1 MTFMVG
7 ILLVAAN
14 WGLRHSI
21 YLSIL
26 SAAAFN
32 FFFLPPILTF
42 TVGDGRN
49 WIALLAF
56 LVTGIVASQLA
67 ERARREAKISRR
79 RQREAERL
87 YEFSQ
92 QMLVTGNVIDLL
104 NVLPQMIAATFNL
117 AGAAV
122 YLRERDRVYRSSP
135 NYMDVT
141 AAELRDAAFTRDH
154 RRDEERDVTLIPIL
168 LGTRPIGAVGI
179 TGDGTSPEALDAVC
193 GLAAIAIERAGAV
206 ETLTRVEASR
216 ESERLRN
223 ALLDSVAHELRTPLT
238 SITAAIT
245 SLRSDPLLDKEQSA
259 EMMQVIEEEA
269 ARLDRLVGQAMEM
282 AELDA
287 NDIKLDLRLH
297 SMREAVDL
305 ALEAVQGP
313 LKTHPVELR
322 LPDTLPL
329 VQMDL
334 ERIAKVLQH
343 LLENAAKYSAEG
355 SPIFVSAEVAK
366 GQLVTSVADRGA
378 GVDDFERMMIFDKF
392 YRGQG
397 QRYRVQ
403 GTGMGLAIAKAIVE
417 AHGGSIDVTSQPSQ
431 GSVFSFYL
439 PLQHVRPIALELRQ
453 VGDVPSA
460 AERLDQK
467 NAGIHLAAHDVDIV
481 ALVVQRG
488 RLRGHDLQVRVEA
501 ADVSVVE
508 DLLCRLC
515 RQRGLMLVFGLL
527 LENTQ
532 RNQVVFHLLKR
543 GQRRLP
549 VVGDGLIVAGVGLLG
564 DRRSA
569 ACVEDRLRQRRAD
582 RPQQTG
588 RVEQVC
594 EGRCFDPDRSVQRDC
609 RIERGACDAD
619 AVVRLGD
626 APLGGGDVG
635 TALQKFGGQARRND
649 RRTRIERSVGERE
662 RRRRFA
668 EKNGDGVFELRA
680 LQGDVA
686 RLHFGCLE
694 LRLRLVYVGLR
705 SDPAFKAIVRD
716 AVGLFVVLH
725 GIVQQLLLGVRA
737 AGFEVV
743 DGEFGLQAQQ
753 DCLAVACA
761 CLRLFSRGAY
771 GSANA
776 APDVD
781 LVVEIDGKLDVAD
794 TVALRAVRVE
804 VGAVRRTRAAHRR
817 RARLRRSDT
826 ARRG

>member
-1 MTFMVG
+1 VVQRKLRRSIVRYSISTAGAAAIVAVYFRWVHVNETTVALTLLVG

-32 FFFLPPILTF
+32 FFFLPPVLTF

-49 WIALLAF
+49 WVALFAF

-79 RQREAERL
+79 RQRESERL

-104 NVLPQMIAATFNL
+104 NVLPQMIAVTFNL
-117 AGAAV
+117 SGAAV

-135 NYMDVT
+135 EYMDVT

-154 RRDEERDVTLIPIL
+154 RHDEERKVTLIPIL
-168 LGTRPIGAVGI
+168 LGQRPIGAVGI
-179 TGDGTSPEALDAVC
+179 TGEGTSPEALDAVC

-206 ETLTRVEASR
+206 ETLTRVQASR

-245 SLRSDPLLDKEQSA
+245 TLRSDPKLGAEQSG

-287 NDIKLDLRLH
+287 HDIKLDLRMQ

-305 ALEAVQGP
+305 ALDAVQVP
-313 LKTHPVELR
+313 LKTHHVELR
-322 LPDTLPL
+322 FPESLPL

-355 SPIFVSAEVAK
+355 SPIFVSAEVSK

-378 GVDDFERMMIFDKF
+378 GVDDLEKMMIFDKF

-417 AHGGSIDVTSQPSQ
+417 AHGGSIEVTSQPSQ

-439 PLQHVRPIALELRQ
+439 PLNL
-453 VGDVPSA
+453 S
-460 AERLDQK
+460 
-467 NAGIHLAAHDVDIV
+467 
-481 ALVVQRG
+481 G
-488 RLRGHDLQVRVEA
+488 R
-501 ADVSVVE
+501 
-508 DLLCRLC
+508 
-515 RQRGLMLVFGLL
+515 
-527 LENTQ
+527 
-532 RNQVVFHLLKR
+532 
-543 GQRRLP
+543 
-549 VVGDGLIVAGVGLLG
+549 
-564 DRRSA
+564 
-569 ACVEDRLRQRRAD
+569 
-582 RPQQTG
+582 
-588 RVEQVC
+588 
-594 EGRCFDPDRSVQRDC
+594 
-609 RIERGACDAD
+609 
-619 AVVRLGD
+619 
-626 APLGGGDVG
+626 
-635 TALQKFGGQARRND
+635 
-649 RRTRIERSVGERE
+649 
-662 RRRRFA
+662 
-668 EKNGDGVFELRA
+668 
-680 LQGDVA
+680 
-686 RLHFGCLE
+686 
-694 LRLRLVYVGLR
+694 
-705 SDPAFKAIVRD
+705 
-716 AVGLFVVLH
+716 
-725 GIVQQLLLGVRA
+725 
-737 AGFEVV
+737 
-743 DGEFGLQAQQ
+743 
-753 DCLAVACA
+753 
-761 CLRLFSRGAY
+761 
-771 GSANA
+771 
-776 APDVD
+776 
-781 LVVEIDGKLDVAD
+781 
-794 TVALRAVRVE
+794 
-804 VGAVRRTRAAHRR
+804 
-817 RARLRRSDT
+817 
-826 ARRG
+826 

>member
-1 MTFMVG
+1 VVQRKIRRSIVRYSISTASAAVIVAVYFRWPHVNETTVALTLLVG

-32 FFFLPPILTF
+32 FFFLPPVLTF

-49 WIALLAF
+49 WVALFAF

-67 ERARREAKISRR
+67 ERARREARISRS

-104 NVLPQMIAATFNL
+104 NVLPQMIAVTFNL
-117 AGAAV
+117 AGAAI

-135 NYMDVT
+135 EYMDVT
-141 AAELRDAAFTRDH
+141 AAELRDAAYTRDH
-154 RRDEERDVTLIPIL
+154 RHDEARGVTLVPIL
-168 LGTRPIGAVGI
+168 LGQRPIGAVGI
-179 TGDGTSPEALDAVC
+179 TGEGTSPEALDAVC

-206 ETLTRVEASR
+206 ETLTRVQASR

-245 SLRSDPLLDKEQSA
+245 TLRSDPLLNKEQSG

-287 NDIKLDLRLH
+287 HDIKLDLRMQ

-305 ALEAVQGP
+305 ALEATQGQ

-322 LPDTLPL
+322 FPDSLPL

-355 SPIFVSAEVAK
+355 SPIFVSAEVSN

-378 GVDDFERMMIFDKF
+378 GVDDLEKMMIFDKF

-417 AHGGSIDVTSQPSQ
+417 AHGGSIEVTSQPSQ

-439 PLQHVRPIALELRQ
+439 PLNL
-453 VGDVPSA
+453 S
-460 AERLDQK
+460 
-467 NAGIHLAAHDVDIV
+467 
-481 ALVVQRG
+481 G
-488 RLRGHDLQVRVEA
+488 R
-501 ADVSVVE
+501 
-508 DLLCRLC
+508 
-515 RQRGLMLVFGLL
+515 
-527 LENTQ
+527 
-532 RNQVVFHLLKR
+532 
-543 GQRRLP
+543 
-549 VVGDGLIVAGVGLLG
+549 
-564 DRRSA
+564 
-569 ACVEDRLRQRRAD
+569 
-582 RPQQTG
+582 
-588 RVEQVC
+588 
-594 EGRCFDPDRSVQRDC
+594 
-609 RIERGACDAD
+609 
-619 AVVRLGD
+619 
-626 APLGGGDVG
+626 
-635 TALQKFGGQARRND
+635 
-649 RRTRIERSVGERE
+649 
-662 RRRRFA
+662 
-668 EKNGDGVFELRA
+668 
-680 LQGDVA
+680 
-686 RLHFGCLE
+686 
-694 LRLRLVYVGLR
+694 
-705 SDPAFKAIVRD
+705 
-716 AVGLFVVLH
+716 
-725 GIVQQLLLGVRA
+725 
-737 AGFEVV
+737 
-743 DGEFGLQAQQ
+743 
-753 DCLAVACA
+753 
-761 CLRLFSRGAY
+761 
-771 GSANA
+771 
-776 APDVD
+776 
-781 LVVEIDGKLDVAD
+781 
-794 TVALRAVRVE
+794 
-804 VGAVRRTRAAHRR
+804 
-817 RARLRRSDT
+817 
-826 ARRG
+826 

>member
-1 MTFMVG
+1 VQRKLRRSIVRYSISTASAAVIVAVYFLRLHVNETTVALTFLIG

-32 FFFLPPILTF
+32 FFFLPPVLTF

-49 WIALLAF
+49 WVALLAF

-104 NVLPQMIAATFNL
+104 NVLPQMIAVTFNL

-122 YLRERDRVYRSSP
+122 YLREKDRIYRSSP

-154 RRDEERDVTLIPIL
+154 RYDEERGVTLVPIL

-179 TGDGTSPEALDAVC
+179 TGNTTSPEALDAVC

-206 ETLTRVEASR
+206 ETLTRVQASR

-238 SITAAIT
+238 SITAAVT
-245 SLRSDPLLDKEQSA
+245 TLRSEPSLDAEQSG
-259 EMMQVIEEEA
+259 EMLQVIEEEA

-287 NDIKLDLRLH
+287 NDIKLDLRMH

-313 LKTHPVELR
+313 LKNHPLELR
-322 LPDTLPL
+322 LPDTLPPVL
-329 VQMDL
+329 MDL

-355 SPIFVSAEVAK
+355 SPIFVSAEVSR

-378 GVDDFERMMIFDKF
+378 GVDDLEKMMIFDKF

-417 AHGGSIDVTSQPSQ
+417 AHGGSIEVTSQPLQ

-439 PLQHVRPIALELRQ
+439 PLNL
-453 VGDVPSA
+453 S
-460 AERLDQK
+460 
-467 NAGIHLAAHDVDIV
+467 
-481 ALVVQRG
+481 G
-488 RLRGHDLQVRVEA
+488 R
-501 ADVSVVE
+501 
-508 DLLCRLC
+508 
-515 RQRGLMLVFGLL
+515 
-527 LENTQ
+527 
-532 RNQVVFHLLKR
+532 
-543 GQRRLP
+543 
-549 VVGDGLIVAGVGLLG
+549 
-564 DRRSA
+564 
-569 ACVEDRLRQRRAD
+569 
-582 RPQQTG
+582 
-588 RVEQVC
+588 
-594 EGRCFDPDRSVQRDC
+594 
-609 RIERGACDAD
+609 
-619 AVVRLGD
+619 
-626 APLGGGDVG
+626 
-635 TALQKFGGQARRND
+635 
-649 RRTRIERSVGERE
+649 
-662 RRRRFA
+662 
-668 EKNGDGVFELRA
+668 
-680 LQGDVA
+680 
-686 RLHFGCLE
+686 
-694 LRLRLVYVGLR
+694 
-705 SDPAFKAIVRD
+705 
-716 AVGLFVVLH
+716 
-725 GIVQQLLLGVRA
+725 
-737 AGFEVV
+737 
-743 DGEFGLQAQQ
+743 
-753 DCLAVACA
+753 
-761 CLRLFSRGAY
+761 
-771 GSANA
+771 
-776 APDVD
+776 
-781 LVVEIDGKLDVAD
+781 
-794 TVALRAVRVE
+794 
-804 VGAVRRTRAAHRR
+804 
-817 RARLRRSDT
+817 
-826 ARRG
+826 

>member
-1 MTFMVG
+1 MQRKLIRSIVRYSISTASAAVIVAVYFLRLHVNETTVALTFLIG

-32 FFFLPPILTF
+32 FFFLPPVLTF

-49 WIALLAF
+49 WVALLAF

-104 NVLPQMIAATFNL
+104 NVLPQMIAVTFNL

-122 YLRERDRVYRSSP
+122 YLRERDRIYRSSP

-154 RRDEERDVTLIPIL
+154 RYDEARAVTLVPIL

-179 TGDGTSPEALDAVC
+179 TGNRTSPEALDAVC

-206 ETLTRVEASR
+206 ETLTRVQASR

-238 SITAAIT
+238 SITAAVT
-245 SLRSDPLLDKEQSA
+245 TLRSEPSLDAEQSG
-259 EMMQVIEEEA
+259 EMLQVIEEEA

-313 LKTHPVELR
+313 LKNHPLELR
-322 LPDTLPL
+322 LPDTLPPVL
-329 VQMDL
+329 IDL

-343 LLENAAKYSAEG
+343 LLENAAKYSPEG
-355 SPIFVSAEVAK
+355 SPIFVSAEVSK
-366 GQLVTSVADRGA
+366 DQLVTSVADRGA
-378 GVDDFERMMIFDKF
+378 GVDDFEKMMIFDKF

-439 PLQHVRPIALELRQ
+439 PLNL
-453 VGDVPSA
+453 S
-460 AERLDQK
+460 
-467 NAGIHLAAHDVDIV
+467 
-481 ALVVQRG
+481 G
-488 RLRGHDLQVRVEA
+488 R
-501 ADVSVVE
+501 
-508 DLLCRLC
+508 
-515 RQRGLMLVFGLL
+515 
-527 LENTQ
+527 
-532 RNQVVFHLLKR
+532 
-543 GQRRLP
+543 
-549 VVGDGLIVAGVGLLG
+549 
-564 DRRSA
+564 
-569 ACVEDRLRQRRAD
+569 
-582 RPQQTG
+582 
-588 RVEQVC
+588 
-594 EGRCFDPDRSVQRDC
+594 
-609 RIERGACDAD
+609 
-619 AVVRLGD
+619 
-626 APLGGGDVG
+626 
-635 TALQKFGGQARRND
+635 
-649 RRTRIERSVGERE
+649 
-662 RRRRFA
+662 
-668 EKNGDGVFELRA
+668 
-680 LQGDVA
+680 
-686 RLHFGCLE
+686 
-694 LRLRLVYVGLR
+694 
-705 SDPAFKAIVRD
+705 
-716 AVGLFVVLH
+716 
-725 GIVQQLLLGVRA
+725 
-737 AGFEVV
+737 
-743 DGEFGLQAQQ
+743 
-753 DCLAVACA
+753 
-761 CLRLFSRGAY
+761 
-771 GSANA
+771 
-776 APDVD
+776 
-781 LVVEIDGKLDVAD
+781 
-794 TVALRAVRVE
+794 
-804 VGAVRRTRAAHRR
+804 
-817 RARLRRSDT
+817 
-826 ARRG
+826 

>member
-1 MTFMVG
+1 MQRKLIRSIVRYSISTASAAVIVAVYFLRLHVNETTVALTFLIG

-32 FFFLPPILTF
+32 FFFLPPVLTF

-49 WIALLAF
+49 WVALLAF

-104 NVLPQMIAATFNL
+104 NLLPQMIAVTFNL
-117 AGAAV
+117 TGAAV
-122 YLRERDRVYRSSP
+122 YLRERDRIYRSSP

-154 RRDEERDVTLIPIL
+154 RYDEARAVTLVPIL

-179 TGDGTSPEALDAVC
+179 TGNRTSPEALDAVC

-206 ETLTRVEASR
+206 ETLTRVQASR

-238 SITAAIT
+238 SITAAVT
-245 SLRSDPLLDKEQSA
+245 TLRSEPSLDAEQSG
-259 EMMQVIEEEA
+259 EMLQVIEEEA

-313 LKTHPVELR
+313 LKNHPLELR
-322 LPDTLPL
+322 LPDTLPPVL
-329 VQMDL
+329 IDL

-343 LLENAAKYSAEG
+343 LLENAAKYSPEG
-355 SPIFVSAEVAK
+355 SPIFVSAEVSK
-366 GQLVTSVADRGA
+366 DQLVTSVADRGA
-378 GVDDFERMMIFDKF
+378 GVDDLEKMMIFDKF

-439 PLQHVRPIALELRQ
+439 PFNL
-453 VGDVPSA
+453 S
-460 AERLDQK
+460 
-467 NAGIHLAAHDVDIV
+467 
-481 ALVVQRG
+481 G
-488 RLRGHDLQVRVEA
+488 R
-501 ADVSVVE
+501 
-508 DLLCRLC
+508 
-515 RQRGLMLVFGLL
+515 
-527 LENTQ
+527 
-532 RNQVVFHLLKR
+532 
-543 GQRRLP
+543 
-549 VVGDGLIVAGVGLLG
+549 
-564 DRRSA
+564 
-569 ACVEDRLRQRRAD
+569 
-582 RPQQTG
+582 
-588 RVEQVC
+588 
-594 EGRCFDPDRSVQRDC
+594 
-609 RIERGACDAD
+609 
-619 AVVRLGD
+619 
-626 APLGGGDVG
+626 
-635 TALQKFGGQARRND
+635 
-649 RRTRIERSVGERE
+649 
-662 RRRRFA
+662 
-668 EKNGDGVFELRA
+668 
-680 LQGDVA
+680 
-686 RLHFGCLE
+686 
-694 LRLRLVYVGLR
+694 
-705 SDPAFKAIVRD
+705 
-716 AVGLFVVLH
+716 
-725 GIVQQLLLGVRA
+725 
-737 AGFEVV
+737 
-743 DGEFGLQAQQ
+743 
-753 DCLAVACA
+753 
-761 CLRLFSRGAY
+761 
-771 GSANA
+771 
-776 APDVD
+776 
-781 LVVEIDGKLDVAD
+781 
-794 TVALRAVRVE
+794 
-804 VGAVRRTRAAHRR
+804 
-817 RARLRRSDT
+817 
-826 ARRG
+826 